1 MLQKLKIEQMT
12 LRSCNDLKTVLFI
25 AHRRRCASEMSNP
38 EFAVFMEKQHLRNAE
53 ENDYKLMEDLI
64 QRKYDE
70 EEEQS
75 QSNSSVSHNPALLH
89 VVQESREFRNNRL
102 LRRATAIEDDVTPT
116 SSSSVFSELTN
127 QIYCLTSGIVTSL
140 MMICLEFTERQGSED
155 STDQAP
161 LMPPSIQRPTII
173 VDSSQLPIAQE
184 QPRKADSRTSLH
196 MQSETMC

>member
-1 MLQKLKIEQMT
+1 
-12 LRSCNDLKTVLFI
+12 
-25 AHRRRCASEMSNP
+25 MSNP

-116 SSSSVFSELTN
+116 SSSSVFK
-127 QIYCLTSGIVTSL
+127 
-140 MMICLEFTERQGSED
+140 FTERQGSED

-196 MQSETMC
+196 MQSETMCWLIDERAPNAIQRIIHQTKRPNERDQNKCSRN